1 MAERRHVKNA
11 SWIWRE
17 SCGDVVS
24 KGLCFIMSRAV
35 SLDVWKDSWIPWAD
49 GFKPKPKNNETT
61 LGDVVVAKLI
71 DWNLG
76 RWDLE

>member
-1 MAERRHVKNA
+1 MNQVWKSGGLAERRHVKNA

-24 KGLCFIMSRAV
+24 KGLCFIMGRAE

-49 GFKPKPKNNETT
+49 GFKPKPKIMKPHWEIWLLLN
-61 LGDVVVAKLI
+61 
-71 DWNLG
+71 
-76 RWDLE
+76 